1 MPRKLFLP
9 ALLMMLALSACGKDE
24 GGATDPTGGGNDGG
38 SVTGGSPNSDPVPNG
53 GWPGPDGTIPT
64 PQPIDT
70 AVYTPVDTG
79 SSGTEGSSTSLLFQ
93 TSGSAR
99 YNLGTCGRDGTWTD
113 PQGNKYGPHNPN
125 CLAYR
130 TDGQVGNNNKGKC
143 VASPEGYA
151 GLWLNPQ
158 MHATQPYHTNCLQL
172 GSSTVDLVLSFPAQA
187 ELYLANDGSGASIL
201 NFTVDGTTQAQLIY
215 HGTADGT
222 TTGAG
227 VLVGTD
233 NDSRIWSIGFG
244 QPALNFTGG
253 VSNGD
258 LISALGSSGVE
269 VVACSTAV
277 GCSLVTLKLSGL

>member
-1 MPRKLFLP
+1 MSRKLFLP
-9 ALLMMLALSACGKDE
+9 ALLLAMLALSGCGKD
-24 GGATDPTGGGNDGG
+24 GDGATDPTGGNNGG
-38 SVTGGSPNSDPVPNG
+38 SVPGGTPNSDPVPNG

-64 PQPIDT
+64 VQPVDT
-70 AVYTPVDTG
+70 TIYTPVDTG
-79 SSGTEGSSTSLLFQ
+79 STGTEGSSTSLLFQ

-99 YNLGTCGRDGTWTD
+99 YNLGTCSRDGTWTD
-113 PQGNKYGPHNPN
+113 PQGNVYGPHNPN

-130 TDGQVGNNNKGKC
+130 SDGQVGNNNKGKC
-143 VASPEGYA
+143 VASIEGYA
-151 GLWLNPQ
+151 GVWLNPQ
-158 MHATQPYHTNCLQL
+158 FHATSAYHPNCLQL
-172 GSSTVDLVLSFPAQA
+172 GSTSADLVLSFPAAA

-201 NFTVDGTTQAQLIY
+201 NFTADGTTQAQLIY

-233 NDSRIWSIGFG
+233 NDSRTWSIGFS

-258 LISALGSSGVE
+258 LISAMRSSGVE
-269 VVACSTAV
+269 VVACSAAV
-277 GCSLVTLKLSGL
+277 GCSLVTLTLSGL